1 MTTLSVITLSGFHC
15 FFTSF
20 KLYFKTGHI
29 PGIGKVQ
36 HLPLAQEVLFGRVCA
51 LGDPGLAGIV
61 IGWGNA

>member
-1 MTTLSVITLSGFHC
+1 MTTLSLITSSGFHC

-20 KLYFKTGHI
+20 ELYFEGHI

-36 HLPLAQEVLFGRVCA
+36 HLPLAQEVLFGRVGA